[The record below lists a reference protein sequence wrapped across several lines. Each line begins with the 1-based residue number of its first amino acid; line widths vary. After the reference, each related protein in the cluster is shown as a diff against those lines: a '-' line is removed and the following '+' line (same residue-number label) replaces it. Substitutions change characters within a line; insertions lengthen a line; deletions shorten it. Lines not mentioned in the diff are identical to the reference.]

1 MALCVRPTNTPPAM
15 PEEPKK
21 SIWIDKS
28 AEDLVYFLSR
38 EGEPGSR
45 AHQEVKGA
53 LNYALTKRLCDSID
67 RHEKAS
73 SRLAIQ
79 VLILNVILGIFTI
92 AGTVLT
98 IISLMKQPS

>member
-1 MALCVRPTNTPPAM
+1 M
-15 PEEPKK
+15 PEEPKN
-21 SIWIDKS
+21 SIWTDKS
-28 AEDLVYFLSR
+28 AEELVYYLANQ
-38 EGEPGSR
+38 GEPASR

-92 AGTVLT
+92 VGTVLT

>member
-1 MALCVRPTNTPPAM
+1 M
-15 PEEPKK
+15 PEESKK
-21 SIWIDKS
+21 SIWTDKS
-28 AEDLVYFLSR
+28 AEELVYHLANQ
-38 EGEPGSR
+38 GEPASR

-73 SRLAIQ
+73 SRLGIQ

-92 AGTVLT
+92 VGTVLT